1 MANVVIQGFPSNGA
15 YTRSDILGYK
25 SYSAQLGQV
34 GTDPIT
40 AVELVNDFGPMTYD
54 RLGVGNYRIMF
65 PSLIP
70 RNKLFIPSST
80 EYFGN
85 GSICY
90 TITDNSTILGYI
102 TIYPSILF
110 PAYDSADG
118 IVINSQ
124 DSTFTNVELET
135 LVTELGNNGKFYFEF
150 KVFN

>member
-1 MANVVIQGFPSNGA
+1 MSSIVIQGFPNSGA

-90 TITDNSTILGYI
+90 TITNNQVILGYI
-102 TIYPSILF
+102 TIYPGMVF
-110 PAYDSADG
+110 PAYDFADG
-118 IVINSQ
+118 ITIVSQ
-124 DSTFTNVELET
+124 DSTLNYVELDA
-135 LVTELGNNGKFYFEF
+135 LVTGFGPNSKFYFEF